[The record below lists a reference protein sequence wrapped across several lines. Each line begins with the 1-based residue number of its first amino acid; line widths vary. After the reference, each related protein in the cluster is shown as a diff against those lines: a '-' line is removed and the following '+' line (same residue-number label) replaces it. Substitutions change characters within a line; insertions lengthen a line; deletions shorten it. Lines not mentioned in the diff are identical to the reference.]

1 MLAKTIRGCFTFF
14 WGTVREGESKGAGGS
29 IWEGRGKEGAY
40 GKGRIGDEREK
51 KEGKDVIAN
60 KYLLLKHV
68 LPMSMLE
75 LIAGVARGAV
85 GVGMTPSFWSPSAQ

>member
-1 MLAKTIRGCFTFF
+1 MRASLR
-14 WGTVREGESKGAGGS
+14 GAGGS
-29 IWEGRGKEGAY
+29 IWEGRGKEGAE

-51 KEGKDVIAN
+51 KEEEDVIAN

-75 LIAGVARGAV
+75 LIAGVAGGAV
-85 GVGMTPSFWSPSAQ
+85 GVGMTPSLWSPSAQ

>member
-1 MLAKTIRGCFTFF
+1 MG
-14 WGTVREGESKGAGGS
+14 RE
-29 IWEGRGKEGAY
+29 
-40 GKGRIGDEREK
+40 RIGDEREK
-51 KEGKDVIAN
+51 TEEEDVIA
-60 KYLLLKHV
+60 KKDLLLKHV

>member
-1 MLAKTIRGCFTFF
+1 MG
-14 WGTVREGESKGAGGS
+14 
-29 IWEGRGKEGAY
+29 
-40 GKGRIGDEREK
+40 GKGQGGCLWEREK
-51 KEGKDVIAN
+51 KEEDVIAN

-75 LIAGVARGAV
+75 LIAGVARFVA